1 MPDPTDLMVIQ
12 ALNSLPDNRRAEF
25 QIAFQAQKRNRT
37 TALLL
42 SLFLGHFGVD
52 RFYLGQTGLGVA
64 KLLTLGACGAW
75 SVVDWFLIMGA
86 ADDQNTKKLHE
97 LKAMYPSSSN
107 VQEAAP
113 TR

>member
-1 MPDPTDLMVIQ
+1 MSDPTDLMAIQ

-42 SLFLGHFGVD
+42 SLFLGTLGVD

-64 KLLTLGACGAW
+64 KLLTFGGCGFWAI
-75 SVVDWFLIMGA
+75 VDWFLIMGA
-86 ADDQNTKKLHE
+86 ADDQNTKKLHQ
-97 LKAMYPSSSN
+97 LKAMYPAE
-107 VQEAAP
+107 Q
-113 TR
+113 R